1 MNGPALIFKVRETG
15 AVRSI
20 KVLIG
25 VFGLVAVLAAE
36 PIEFSSDSLSV
47 GANLAAAKP
56 GNGKGKGRGN
66 GHGNSHAIGHGAVA
80 GQSNGAQGFAGGQT
94 EGGHSHGQVH
104 GQALGRAV
112 GHAPKDAVSGVGHA
126 PPGQAKKAAYDGMKG
141 NLGVKGSFN
150 AIHSAAINKGVV
162 APQSQVAR
170 VEAYL
175 DAAQDLS
182 DVENADG
189 DADEADLE
197 TAIEAAAMAAADA
210 SSQTV
215 TADMLDQVNAYS
227 NARELTDPG
236 IDLSPETTDA
246 VADQA
251 QDIQSGS

>member
-15 AVRSI
+15 VVRSI
-20 KVLIG
+20 KFLIG
-25 VFGLVAVLAAE
+25 VFGLVAVLAAA

-56 GNGKGKGRGN
+56 GNGNGKGKGRGN
-66 GHGNSHAIGHGAVA
+66 GHAIGHGAVA
-80 GQSNGAQGFAGGQT
+80 GQSNGAQGFADGQT
-94 EGGHSHGQVH
+94 EGSHSHGQAN
-104 GQALGRAV
+104 GQANGRAI

-141 NLGVKGSFN
+141 NLGVQGSFN

-162 APQSQVAR
+162 SPQSRVAR
-170 VEAYL
+170 VKSYL

-182 DVENADG
+182 DIENAEG
-189 DADEADLE
+189 EVDEADL
-197 TAIEAAAMAAADA
+197 EAAAMAAADA

>member
-1 MNGPALIFKVRETG
+1 MVRETG

-25 VFGLVAVLAAE
+25 AFGLVAVLAAA
-36 PIEFSSDSLSV
+36 PIEFSSDSLSI
-47 GANLAAAKP
+47 GANLAAANP
-56 GNGKGKGRGN
+56 GNGNGKGKGRGN
-66 GHGNSHAIGHGAVA
+66 GNAIGHGAVA

-94 EGGHSHGQVH
+94 EGSHSHGQAN
-104 GQALGRAV
+104 GQANGRAV

-126 PPGQAKKAAYDGMKG
+126 PPGQAKKAAYEGMKG

-162 APQSQVAR
+162 SPQSRVAR
-170 VEAYL
+170 VKSYL

-182 DVENADG
+182 DIDNAEG

-197 TAIEAAAMAAADA
+197 AAIEAAAMAAADA

-215 TADMLDQVNAYS
+215 TADMLDQVNA
-227 NARELTDPG
+227 
-236 IDLSPETTDA
+236 
-246 VADQA
+246 
-251 QDIQSGS
+251 

>member
-1 MNGPALIFKVRETG
+1 MNGPTLIFKVRERV

-25 VFGLVAVLAAE
+25 VFGLVAVLAAA
-36 PIEFSSDSLSV
+36 PIEFSSDSLSFSS
-47 GANLAAAKP
+47 NFAAAQP
-56 GNGKGKGRGN
+56 GNGKGHGNGRGN
-66 GHGNSHAIGHGAVA
+66 GRAIGHGAVA
-80 GQSNGAQGFAGGQT
+80 GQSNGAQGFADGQT
-94 EGGHSHGQVH
+94 EGGRSHGQ
-104 GQALGRAV
+104 ANGRAV

-141 NLGVKGSFN
+141 NLGVEGSFN

-162 APQSQVAR
+162 SPQSRVAR
-170 VEAYL
+170 VKSYL

-182 DVENADG
+182 DIENADG

-197 TAIEAAAMAAADA
+197 AAIEAAAMAAADA

-215 TADMLDQVNAYS
+215 TADMLDRVNAYS

-236 IDLSPETTDA
+236 IDLSPETTDE
-246 VADQA
+246 VAEEA

>member
-1 MNGPALIFKVRETG
+1 VNGPALIFKVRETG
-15 AVRSI
+15 VVRSI
-20 KVLIG
+20 KFLIG
-25 VFGLVAVLAAE
+25 VFGLVAVLAAA

-47 GANLAAAKP
+47 GANLAAANP
-56 GNGKGKGRGN
+56 GNGNGKGKGRGN
-66 GHGNSHAIGHGAVA
+66 GHAIGHGAVA

-94 EGGHSHGQVH
+94 DGSHSHGQAN
-104 GQALGRAV
+104 GQANGRAV

-162 APQSQVAR
+162 SPQSRVAR
-170 VEAYL
+170 VKSYL

-182 DVENADG
+182 DIENADEVG
-189 DADEADLE
+189 LDA
-197 TAIEAAAMAAADA
+197 AIEAAAMAAADA

-236 IDLSPETTDA
+236 IDMSPKTTDE

>member
-1 MNGPALIFKVRETG
+1 VNGPALIFKVRETG
-15 AVRSI
+15 VVRPI
-20 KVLIG
+20 KFLIG
-25 VFGLVAVLAAE
+25 VFGLVAVLAAA

-47 GANLAAAKP
+47 GANLAAANP
-56 GNGKGKGRGN
+56 GNGNGKGKGRGN
-66 GHGNSHAIGHGAVA
+66 GHAIGHGAVA

-94 EGGHSHGQVH
+94 NGSHSHGQAN
-104 GQALGRAV
+104 GQANGRAV

-162 APQSQVAR
+162 SPQSRVAR
-170 VEAYL
+170 VKSYL

-182 DVENADG
+182 DIDNAEG

-197 TAIEAAAMAAADA
+197 AAIEAAAMAAADA

-236 IDLSPETTDA
+236 IDLSPETTDE